1 MKKAISLFLALAML
15 LCLLTGCNQETDPY
29 IPTGDGLEDQTPI
42 HTDPPPTPQE
52 QKVTLVYDPDS
63 PLNPF
68 QATNQ
73 SNRTLLTLVYQ
84 GLFAVN
90 EKYQAS
96 PVLCDKY
103 NVSTD
108 MKTYTFYIA
117 KARFSDGTALTAA
130 DVAASLEAARTS
142 PWYGG
147 RLQHVSTIQ
156 VFGDAVVLELSTPM
170 TDLPLLLDIPIVKAS
185 QVDAPRPLGTGPY
198 RFDGEQLQKVAG
210 WWCSAKLTVRSDTVA
225 LTPAKTAVE
234 IRDSFEFAGT
244 SLVVANPGSRDYVAY
259 HNDYE
264 LWDCENG
271 LFLYLV
277 CNAKSSIFSNSQLR
291 AALTYAIDRDSFVA
305 QYYQGFAQSAT
316 LPCSP
321 QAPWYNSA
329 LAAKYSYA
337 PQVFQ
342 DAVEAAELTENT
354 VTLLINGDNSPREK
368 VGKAIADTLTQL
380 GLQVTIVKATGDQF
394 TKLLAEGKYDL
405 YLAQTRLSRN
415 MDISAFFGMKTALNY
430 GGLSDPG
437 IYTMSLEALANA
449 GNYYTLYEMVI
460 EDAQLIPILF
470 QSSAIYAQRGV
481 FENLTP
487 VRDAVFYYDLG
498 RSLEDALLRQ

>member
-1 MKKAISLFLALAML
+1 ML
-15 LCLLTGCNQETDPY
+15 LCLLTGCNQEADPY

-198 RFDGEQLQKVAG
+198 RFDGEQLKKSPAG
-210 WWCSAKLTVRSDTVA
+210 
-225 LTPAKTAVE
+225 
-234 IRDSFEFAGT
+234 G
-244 SLVVANPGSRDYVAY
+244 
-259 HNDYE
+259 
-264 LWDCENG
+264 
-271 LFLYLV
+271 
-277 CNAKSSIFSNSQLR
+277 
-291 AALTYAIDRDSFVA
+291 AAPS
-305 QYYQGFAQSAT
+305 
-316 LPCSP
+316 
-321 QAPWYNSA
+321 
-329 LAAKYSYA
+329 
-337 PQVFQ
+337 
-342 DAVEAAELTENT
+342 
-354 VTLLINGDNSPREK
+354 
-368 VGKAIADTLTQL
+368 
-380 GLQVTIVKATGDQF
+380 
-394 TKLLAEGKYDL
+394 
-405 YLAQTRLSRN
+405 
-415 MDISAFFGMKTALNY
+415 
-430 GGLSDPG
+430 
-437 IYTMSLEALANA
+437 
-449 GNYYTLYEMVI
+449 
-460 EDAQLIPILF
+460 
-470 QSSAIYAQRGV
+470 
-481 FENLTP
+481 
-487 VRDAVFYYDLG
+487 
-498 RSLEDALLRQ
+498 

>member
-15 LCLLTGCNQETDPY
+15 LCLLAGCNQEEDPY
-29 IPTGDGLEDQTPI
+29 IPTGDGLEDQTPS
-42 HTDPPPTPQE
+42 HTDPPPPQQE
-52 QKVTLVYDPDS
+52 QKVTLVYNPDS
-63 PLNPF
+63 PLNPY
-68 QATNQ
+68 QATNH

-147 RLQHVSTIQ
+147 RLQHISTIQ

-198 RFDGEQLQKVAG
+198 RFDGEQLKKVAG
-210 WWCSAKLTVRSDTVA
+210 WWCSAKLTIHSDTVA

-234 IRDSFEFAGT
+234 IRDNFEFAGT

-277 CNAKSSIFSNSQLR
+277 CNAKSSIFSNSHLR

-342 DAVEAAELTENT
+342 DALEAAELTENT

-380 GLQVTIVKATGDQF
+380 GLQVTIIKATGDQF

-415 MDISAFFGMKTALNY
+415 MDISAFFGMNTALNY

-437 IYTMSLEALANA
+437 IYAMSLEALANA
-449 GNYYTLYEMVI
+449 GNYYTLYEMII
-460 EDAQLIPILF
+460 EDAQLVPILF